1 MDVLK
6 TAFGVDDQATAT
18 AMPRGKPTSLKGH
31 RFKRGLE
38 KLQPKW
44 KNPAAGKALYL
55 FGAGA
60 VSMAFSLLAPFWYGT

>member
-1 MDVLK
+1 
-6 TAFGVDDQATAT
+6 
-18 AMPRGKPTSLKGH
+18 MPSKNSRL
-31 RFKRGLE
+31 KRGLE